1 MYLQGPLFLL
11 CALAALMFDGTNSIE
26 LDKIHLDYFQSVIAQ
41 FMASK
46 GKSSLK
52 YTLLDPTGHLIIS
65 ECMCNLVVRAFTNHL
80 SCNLILKIILFRI

>member
-26 LDKIHLDYFQSVIAQ
+26 LDKIHLDYIQSVIAQ

-52 YTLLDPTGHLIIS
+52 YIRSYRPFDNFRMYVHFSSKSI
-65 ECMCNLVVRAFTNHL
+65 HQ
-80 SCNLILKIILFRI
+80 LFEL